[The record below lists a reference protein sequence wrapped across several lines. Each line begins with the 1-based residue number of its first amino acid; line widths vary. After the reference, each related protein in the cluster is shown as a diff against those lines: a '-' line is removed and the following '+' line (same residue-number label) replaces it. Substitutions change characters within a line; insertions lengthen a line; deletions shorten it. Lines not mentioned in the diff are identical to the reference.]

1 MATDENSTYVL
12 FLYGDIQWSA
22 DPFIGVGFNAG
33 DMIRG
38 FNLFDPGFDTFNLL
52 STSNVGIPG
61 AYYFRVDQD
70 DVSEPPS
77 AAGILY

>member
-1 MATDENSTYVL
+1 MATDEKSTYVL
-12 FLYGDIQWSA
+12 FLYGDIQWS
-22 DPFIGVGFNAG
+22 DPVIGVGFNAG

-52 STSNVGIPG
+52 ITSNVGIPG

-77 AAGILY
+77 AGILY